1 MARNNQ
7 HFGELE
13 YCFNQYFSKY
23 CAPVIAKDYRYYHRK
38 QTEEFYKAY
47 NEMPANIGAGSV
59 MQGMIRVQTANV
71 NASSSGKWNKKNLDD
86 FIGGVVNKIVAG
98 KNFQKDWG
106 HLIDRY
112 RESLI
117 AKLGTKGY
125 IRVEEELE
133 KVEKRK
139 FVDPAVHYGQIRF
152 MELLKEHLARTDMPK
167 SSLEYILKEGANS
180 SIMMTLAGRFM
191 RGRDLSPAEEENREL
206 GNKLYKPSKVEKAG
220 AFAFGAVMDAPAL
233 DVVGSVAA
241 VPLKAAAKGAAG
253 YALKGGAVKFG
264 GWLEEKAAYKV
275 ATKASYVKGL
285 ISGAAVDAGF
295 NYWASSKISLD
306 AAKKQ
311 YSKAVFG
318 NEDTLGKYQKG
329 ALGYR
334 KSGTEY
340 ISNVNDGLG
349 KKIKVAPIR
358 PHVSDSVTHKDS
370 GQLLTA
376 TNGNSRKLLKT
387 ITTALSHQA
396 LPYDSRAPIPAWML
410 NKTAKQCR
418 AFATSFFS
426 IAKQMSTQGLPVW
439 NLNGRNMTLAQ
450 VSQRAGDYARAAVQ
464 IDKINAEKQAARMA
478 VYNRNH
484 QESRQERKSNE
495 VTKAYTAVS
504 QSASQPV
511 VSSAVSSS
519 EPLNTQH
526 YQDMA
531 MGTQQ
536 IKNPMSETSPYSNML
551 QTSGWGKYLDNAGLN
566 GFSDVT
572 KNLGYVFAMLP
583 DMLISMF
590 TGKSSSFTIGNNILP
605 LAAVAAGMFS
615 HNPLLKLMLM
625 GFGGVNLLNNAGH
638 EALGLSTPK
647 ATPRNY
653 KQYADEPLNPRL
665 NNVFMKGRSLIA
677 DIDNRP
683 VVINISDTA
692 VDAYEKKA
700 IPLNTLA
707 NAVLRKYDENR
718 SMASNTYDKSLA
730 ALESQ
735 EQQRSYG
742 LK

>member
-450 VSQRAGDYARAAVQ
+450 VSQRASDYARAAVQ

-638 EALGLSTPK
+638 EALGPSTPK
-647 ATPRNY
+647 TTPRNY

-665 NNVFMKGRSLIA
+665 NNVFMRGRSLIA

-683 VVINISDTA
+683 VVINISDTV

-718 SMASNTYDKSLA
+718 SVASNTYDKSLA

>member
-38 QTEEFYKAY
+38 QTEEFYKVY

-566 GFSDVT
+566 VSDVT

>member
-387 ITTALSHQA
+387 IITALSHQA
-396 LPYDSRAPIPAWML
+396 MPYDSRAPIPAWML

-484 QESRQERKSNE
+484 QESSQERKSNE

-536 IKNPMSETSPYSNML
+536 IKNPMSETSPYPNML
-551 QTSGWGKYLDNAGLN
+551 QTAGWGKYFDNAGLN
-566 GFSDVT
+566 GFSDIT

-615 HNPLLKLMLM
+615 HNPLLKFMLM

-638 EALGLSTPK
+638 KALGLSTPK
-647 ATPRNY
+647 TTPRNY

-665 NNVFMKGRSLIA
+665 NNVFMRGRSLIA

-683 VVINISDTA
+683 VVINISDTV

-718 SMASNTYDKSLA
+718 SVASNTYDKSLA

>member
-191 RGRDLSPAEEENREL
+191 RGCDLSPAEEENREL

-376 TNGNSRKLLKT
+376 TNGNSKKLLKT

-396 LPYDSRAPIPAWML
+396 MPYDSRAPIPAWML

-464 IDKINAEKQAARMA
+464 IDKINAEKQVARAA
-478 VYNRNH
+478 VYSRNH
-484 QESRQERKSNE
+484 QDSRQEKRDHYD
-495 VTKAYTAVS
+495 TGAYNAVS

-536 IKNPMSETSPYSNML
+536 IKNPMSETSPYPNML
-551 QTSGWGKYLDNAGLN
+551 QTAGWGKYFDNAGLN
-566 GFSDVT
+566 GFSDIT

-665 NNVFMKGRSLIA
+665 NNVFMRGRSLIA

-683 VVINISDTA
+683 VVINISDTV

-718 SMASNTYDKSLA
+718 SVASNTYDKSLA

>member
-23 CAPVIAKDYRYYHRK
+23 CAPVITKDYRYYHRK
-38 QTEEFYKAY
+38 QTEEFNKAY
-47 NEMPANIGAGSV
+47 NEVPANIGAGSV

-71 NASSSGKWNKKNLDD
+71 MAASSGKWSTKNLDD
-86 FIGGVVNKIVAG
+86 FINGVINKIVSS
-98 KNFQKDWG
+98 KNFQKDWEN
-106 HLIDRY
+106 LIDRY

-125 IRVEEELE
+125 IRVAEELG
-133 KVEKRK
+133 KAEKRK
-139 FVDPAVHYGQIRF
+139 FIDPAVHYGQIRF

-220 AFAFGAVMDAPAL
+220 AFAFGAVMDAPAS

-241 VPLKAAAKGAAG
+241 VPLKATAKRVAG
-253 YALKGGAVKFG
+253 YALKGGAIKFG
-264 GWLEEKAAYKV
+264 GWLGEKAAYKA

-318 NEDTLGKYQKG
+318 NESTLEKYQKG

-334 KSGTEY
+334 KTGTEY

-376 TNGNSRKLLKT
+376 ANGNSRKLLKT

-396 LPYDSRAPIPAWML
+396 LPYDSHAPIPAWML

-426 IAKQMSTQGLPVW
+426 IAKQMSTQGLLVW
-439 NLNGRNMTLAQ
+439 NLNGRNMTLVQ

-464 IDKINAEKQAARMA
+464 IDKINAENQAARVE

-504 QSASQPV
+504 QPASQPV
-511 VSSAVSSS
+511 VPSAVSPS

-526 YQDMA
+526 YQNMD

-536 IKNPMSETSPYSNML
+536 IKSPMSETSPYSNML
-551 QTSGWGKYLDNAGLN
+551 QTSGWGKYLDNAELN

-583 DMLISMF
+583 DMLIGMF

-605 LAAVAAGMFS
+605 LAAIAAGMFS

-638 EALGLSTPK
+638 ESLGPSSPK
-647 ATPRNY
+647 TIPRNY
-653 KQYADEPLNPRL
+653 KQYADEALNPRL
-665 NNVFMKGRSLIA
+665 SNVFMRGRSLIA

-683 VVINISDTA
+683 VVINISDMA

-718 SMASNTYDKSLA
+718 SVVSNTYDKSLA

-735 EQQRSYG
+735 EQQPSYG

>member
-23 CAPVIAKDYRYYHRK
+23 CAPVITKDYRYYHRK
-38 QTEEFYKAY
+38 QTEEFNKAY
-47 NEMPANIGAGSV
+47 NEVPANIGAGSV

-71 NASSSGKWNKKNLDD
+71 MAASSGKWSTKNLDD
-86 FIGGVVNKIVAG
+86 FINGVINKIVSS
-98 KNFQKDWG
+98 KNFQKDWEN
-106 HLIDRY
+106 LIDRY

-125 IRVEEELE
+125 IRVAEELG
-133 KVEKRK
+133 KAEKRK
-139 FVDPAVHYGQIRF
+139 FIDPAVHYGQIRF

-206 GNKLYKPSKVEKAG
+206 GNKLYKPSKTEKAG
-220 AFAFGAVMDAPAL
+220 AFALGAVMDAPAL
-233 DVVGSVAA
+233 DGVGSVAA
-241 VPLKAAAKGAAG
+241 VPLKATAKRVAG
-253 YALKGGAVKFG
+253 YALKGGAIKFG
-264 GWLEEKAAYKV
+264 GWLGEKAAYKA

-318 NEDTLGKYQKG
+318 NESTLKKYQKG

-334 KSGTEY
+334 KTGTEY

-376 TNGNSRKLLKT
+376 ASGNSRKLLKT
-387 ITTALSHQA
+387 ITTALSRQA
-396 LPYDSRAPIPAWML
+396 LPYDSHASIPAWML

-439 NLNGRNMTLAQ
+439 NLNGRNMTLIQ

-511 VSSAVSSS
+511 VSNAVSPS

-526 YQDMA
+526 YQNMA

-536 IKNPMSETSPYSNML
+536 IKSPMSETSPYSNML
-551 QTSGWGKYLDNAGLN
+551 QTSGWGKYLDNSGLN

-583 DMLISMF
+583 DMLIGMF

-665 NNVFMKGRSLIA
+665 NNVFMRGHSLIA

-683 VVINISDTA
+683 VVINISDTV

-718 SMASNTYDKSLA
+718 SVASNTYDKSLA

>member
-311 YSKAVFG
+311 YSRAVFG

-450 VSQRAGDYARAAVQ
+450 VSQRASDYARAAVQ
-464 IDKINAEKQAARMA
+464 IDKINTEKQAARMA

-683 VVINISDTA
+683 VVINISDTV

-718 SMASNTYDKSLA
+718 SVASNTYDKSLA

>member
-511 VSSAVSSS
+511 VSSAVSSL

-566 GFSDVT
+566 VSDVT

-583 DMLISMF
+583 DILISMF

-647 ATPRNY
+647 TTPRNY

-665 NNVFMKGRSLIA
+665 NNVFMRGRSLIA

-683 VVINISDTA
+683 VVINISDTV

-718 SMASNTYDKSLA
+718 SVASNTYDKSLA

>member
-1 MARNNQ
+1 MANKNQ

-13 YCFNQYFSKY
+13 YCFGQYFSRY
-23 CAPVIAKDYRYYHRK
+23 CAPVITKDYNYYQRK
-38 QTEEFYKAY
+38 QQEEFNKAY
-47 NEMPANIGAGSV
+47 NEDVPSYYGAGSV
-59 MQGMIRVQTANV
+59 VQPMLRVQ
-71 NASSSGKWNKKNLDD
+71 ASNIVAQSSGKWSKKNLDD
-86 FIGGVVNKIVAG
+86 FINGVINKIVSS
-98 KNFQKDWG
+98 KNFQKDWEN
-106 HLIDRY
+106 LIDRY

-125 IRVEEELE
+125 IRVAEELGKSE
-133 KVEKRK
+133 KQK
-139 FVDPAVHYGQIRF
+139 FIDPAVHYGQIRF

-220 AFAFGAVMDAPAL
+220 AFAFGAVMDAPAS

-241 VPLKAAAKGAAG
+241 VPLKATAKRVAG

-264 GWLEEKAAYKV
+264 GWLGEKAAYKA
-275 ATKASYVKGL
+275 ATKASYVKRL

-311 YSKAVFG
+311 YSKVVFG
-318 NEDTLGKYQKG
+318 NEDTLEKYQKG

-334 KSGTEY
+334 KTGTEY

-370 GQLLTA
+370 GRLLTA
-376 TNGNSRKLLKT
+376 ANGNSRKLLKT
-387 ITTALSHQA
+387 ITTALSRQA
-396 LPYDSRAPIPAWML
+396 LPYDSHAPIQAWML

-439 NLNGRNMTLAQ
+439 NLNGRNMTLIQ

-464 IDKINAEKQAARMA
+464 IDKINAEKQAARVA

-484 QESRQERKSNE
+484 QESRLDRKSNE
-495 VTKAYTAVS
+495 VTKAYT
-504 QSASQPV
+504 
-511 VSSAVSSS
+511 S

-526 YQDMA
+526 YQNMD

-536 IKNPMSETSPYSNML
+536 IKSPMSETSPYSNML
-551 QTSGWGKYLDNAGLN
+551 QTSGWGKYLDNAELN

-583 DMLISMF
+583 DMLIGMF

-605 LAAVAAGMFS
+605 LAAIAAGMFS

-638 EALGLSTPK
+638 EALGSSSPK
-647 ATPRNY
+647 ITPRNY

-665 NNVFMKGRSLIA
+665 NNVFMRGRSLIA

-707 NAVLRKYDENR
+707 NAILRKYDENR

-730 ALESQ
+730 ALESK

>member
-1 MARNNQ
+1 MARNDQ

-387 ITTALSHQA
+387 ITTALSHQV

-566 GFSDVT
+566 VSDVT

>member
-450 VSQRAGDYARAAVQ
+450 VSQRASDYARAAVQ

-683 VVINISDTA
+683 VVINISDTV

-718 SMASNTYDKSLA
+718 SVASNTYDKSLA

>member
-152 MELLKEHLARTDMPK
+152 MELLKEHLARTDIPK

-241 VPLKAAAKGAAG
+241 VPLKAAAKGAAR

-450 VSQRAGDYARAAVQ
+450 VSQRASDYARAAVQ

-683 VVINISDTA
+683 IVINISDTV

-718 SMASNTYDKSLA
+718 SVASNTYDKSLA

>member
-511 VSSAVSSS
+511 VSSAVSSL

-566 GFSDVT
+566 VSDVT

-583 DMLISMF
+583 DILISMF

>member
-23 CAPVIAKDYRYYHRK
+23 CAPVITKDYRYYHRK
-38 QTEEFYKAY
+38 QTEEFNKAY
-47 NEMPANIGAGSV
+47 NEVPANIGAGSV
-59 MQGMIRVQTANV
+59 MQGMMRVQTANV
-71 NASSSGKWNKKNLDD
+71 MAASSGKWSTKNLDD
-86 FIGGVVNKIVAG
+86 FINGVINKIVSS
-98 KNFQKDWG
+98 KNFQKDWEN
-106 HLIDRY
+106 LIDRY

-125 IRVEEELE
+125 IRVAEELG
-133 KVEKRK
+133 KAEKRK
-139 FVDPAVHYGQIRF
+139 FIDPAVHYGQIRF
-152 MELLKEHLARTDMPK
+152 MELLKEHLTRTDMPK

-206 GNKLYKPSKVEKAG
+206 GNKLYKPSKAEKAG

-233 DVVGSVAA
+233 DGVGSVAA
-241 VPLKAAAKGAAG
+241 VPLKATAKRVAG
-253 YALKGGAVKFG
+253 YALKGGAIKFG
-264 GWLEEKAAYKV
+264 GWLGEKAAYKV
-275 ATKASYVKGL
+275 GTKASYVKGL

-318 NEDTLGKYQKG
+318 NESTLEKYQKG

-334 KSGTEY
+334 KIGTEY

-376 TNGNSRKLLKT
+376 ANGNSRKLLKT
-387 ITTALSHQA
+387 ITTALSRQA
-396 LPYDSRAPIPAWML
+396 LPYDSHAPIPAWML

-439 NLNGRNMTLAQ
+439 NLNGRNMTLVQ

-464 IDKINAEKQAARMA
+464 IDKINAEKQAARVA

-504 QSASQPV
+504 QPASQPV
-511 VSSAVSSS
+511 VPSAVSPS

-526 YQDMA
+526 YQNMD

-536 IKNPMSETSPYSNML
+536 IKSPMSETSPYSNML
-551 QTSGWGKYLDNAGLN
+551 QTSGWGKYLDNAELN

-583 DMLISMF
+583 DMLIGMF

-605 LAAVAAGMFS
+605 LAAIAAGMFS

-638 EALGLSTPK
+638 EALGPSSPK
-647 ATPRNY
+647 TTPRNY

-665 NNVFMKGRSLIA
+665 SNVFMRGRSLIA

-683 VVINISDTA
+683 VVINISDMA

-718 SMASNTYDKSLA
+718 SVVSNTYDKSLA

-735 EQQRSYG
+735 EQQHSYG

>member
-86 FIGGVVNKIVAG
+86 FISGVVNKIVAG

-464 IDKINAEKQAARMA
+464 IDKINAEKQVARAA
-478 VYNRNH
+478 VYSWNH
-484 QESRQERKSNE
+484 QDSRQEKRDHYD
-495 VTKAYTAVS
+495 TGAYNAVG
-504 QSASQPV
+504 QSASPPV
-511 VSSAVSSS
+511 VSSAVSPS

-526 YQDMA
+526 YQNMA

-536 IKNPMSETSPYSNML
+536 IKNPMSETSPYPNVL
-551 QTSGWGKYLDNAGLN
+551 QTAGWGKYLDNAGLN
-566 GFSDVT
+566 VSDVT

-647 ATPRNY
+647 TTPRNY

-665 NNVFMKGRSLIA
+665 NNVFMRGRSLIA

-683 VVINISDTA
+683 VVINISDTV

-718 SMASNTYDKSLA
+718 SVASNTYDKSLA

>member
-1 MARNNQ
+1 MARNDQ

-376 TNGNSRKLLKT
+376 TNGNSKKLLKT

-464 IDKINAEKQAARMA
+464 IDKINAEKQAGRMA

-566 GFSDVT
+566 VSDVT

-583 DMLISMF
+583 DILISMF

>member
-396 LPYDSRAPIPAWML
+396 LPYDSRASIPAWML

-450 VSQRAGDYARAAVQ
+450 VSQRASDYARAAVQ
-464 IDKINAEKQAARMA
+464 IDKINAEKQVARAA
-478 VYNRNH
+478 VYSRDH
-484 QESRQERKSNE
+484 QDSRQEKRDHYD
-495 VTKAYTAVS
+495 TGAYNAVG
-504 QSASQPV
+504 QSASPSV
-511 VSSAVSSS
+511 VSSAVSPS

-551 QTSGWGKYLDNAGLN
+551 QTSGWGKYFDNAGLN
-566 GFSDVT
+566 GFSDIT

-625 GFGGVNLLNNAGH
+625 GFGGINLLNNAGH

-665 NNVFMKGRSLIA
+665 NNVFMRGRSLIA

-683 VVINISDTA
+683 VVINISDTV

-718 SMASNTYDKSLA
+718 SVASNTYDKSLA

>member
-23 CAPVIAKDYRYYHRK
+23 CAPVITKDYRYYHRK
-38 QTEEFYKAY
+38 QTEEFNKAY
-47 NEMPANIGAGSV
+47 NEVPANIGAGSV
-59 MQGMIRVQTANV
+59 MQGMIRIQSANV
-71 NASSSGKWNKKNLDD
+71 MPSSSGKWSKKNLDD
-86 FIGGVVNKIVAG
+86 FINGVVNKIVSG
-98 KNFQKDWG
+98 KNFQKDWEN
-106 HLIDRY
+106 LIDRY

-117 AKLGTKGY
+117 AKLGIKGY

-139 FVDPAVHYGQIRF
+139 FIDPAVHYGQIRF
-152 MELLKEHLARTDMPK
+152 MELLKEHLVRTDMPK

-220 AFAFGAVMDAPAL
+220 AFAFGAVMDAPAS
-233 DVVGSVAA
+233 DVVGSV
-241 VPLKAAAKGAAG
+241 AG

-264 GWLEEKAAYKV
+264 GWLGEKGAYKV
-275 ATKASYVKGL
+275 ATKASYVKRL

-306 AAKKQ
+306 SAKKQ
-311 YSKAVFG
+311 YSKVVFG
-318 NEDTLGKYQKG
+318 NEDTLEKYQKG

-334 KSGTEY
+334 KTGTKY

-370 GQLLTA
+370 GRLLTA
-376 TNGNSRKLLKT
+376 ANGNSRKLLKT
-387 ITTALSHQA
+387 ITTALSRQA
-396 LPYDSRAPIPAWML
+396 LPYDSHAPIPAWML

-450 VSQRAGDYARAAVQ
+450 VSQRADDYARAAVQ
-464 IDKINAEKQAARMA
+464 IDKINAEKQVARAA
-478 VYNRNH
+478 VYSRNH
-484 QESRQERKSNE
+484 QNTRQEKRDHYD
-495 VTKAYTAVS
+495 TGAYNAVG
-504 QSASQPV
+504 QSASPPV
-511 VSSAVSSS
+511 VSSAVSPS
-519 EPLNTQH
+519 ESLNTQH
-526 YQDMA
+526 YQNMA

-536 IKNPMSETSPYSNML
+536 IKNPMSETSPYPNML
-551 QTSGWGKYLDNAGLN
+551 QTAGWGKYLDNAGLN

-590 TGKSSSFTIGNNILP
+590 TEKSSSFAIGNNILP

-647 ATPRNY
+647 TTPRNY

-665 NNVFMKGRSLIA
+665 NNVFMRGRSLIA

-683 VVINISDTA
+683 VVINISDAA

-718 SMASNTYDKSLA
+718 SVASNTYDKSMA

>member
-504 QSASQPV
+504 QSASPPV
-511 VSSAVSSS
+511 VSSAVSPS

-526 YQDMA
+526 YQNMA

-536 IKNPMSETSPYSNML
+536 IKNPMSETSPYPNVL
-551 QTSGWGKYLDNAGLN
+551 QTAGWGKYLDNAGLN
-566 GFSDVT
+566 VSDVT

-647 ATPRNY
+647 TTPRNY

-665 NNVFMKGRSLIA
+665 NNVFMRGRSLIA

-718 SMASNTYDKSLA
+718 SVASNTYDKSLA

>member
-311 YSKAVFG
+311 YSRAVFG

-396 LPYDSRAPIPAWML
+396 MPYDSRAPIPAWML

-450 VSQRAGDYARAAVQ
+450 VSQRASDYARAAVQ

-683 VVINISDTA
+683 VVINISDTV

-718 SMASNTYDKSLA
+718 SVASNTYDKSLA

>member
-23 CAPVIAKDYRYYHRK
+23 CAPVITKDYRYYHRK
-38 QTEEFYKAY
+38 QTEEFNKAY
-47 NEMPANIGAGSV
+47 NEVPANIGAGSV

-71 NASSSGKWNKKNLDD
+71 MAASSGKWSTKNLDD
-86 FIGGVVNKIVAG
+86 FINGVINKIVSS
-98 KNFQKDWG
+98 KNFQKDWEN
-106 HLIDRY
+106 LIDRY

-125 IRVEEELE
+125 IRVAEELG
-133 KVEKRK
+133 KSEKRK
-139 FVDPAVHYGQIRF
+139 FIDPAVHYGQIRF

-220 AFAFGAVMDAPAL
+220 AFALGAIMDAPAS

-241 VPLKAAAKGAAG
+241 VPLKATAKRVAG

-264 GWLEEKAAYKV
+264 GWLGEKAAYKA
-275 ATKASYVKGL
+275 ATKASYVKRL

-311 YSKAVFG
+311 YSKVVFG
-318 NEDTLGKYQKG
+318 NEDTLEKYQKG

-334 KSGTEY
+334 KTGTEY

-370 GQLLTA
+370 GRLLTA
-376 TNGNSRKLLKT
+376 ANGNSRKLLKT
-387 ITTALSHQA
+387 ITTALSRQA
-396 LPYDSRAPIPAWML
+396 LPYDSHAPIQAWML

-439 NLNGRNMTLAQ
+439 NLNGRNMTLIQ

-484 QESRQERKSNE
+484 QESRPDRKSNE
-495 VTKAYTAVS
+495 VTKAYT
-504 QSASQPV
+504 
-511 VSSAVSSS
+511 S

-526 YQDMA
+526 YQNMD

-536 IKNPMSETSPYSNML
+536 IKSPMSETSPYSNML
-551 QTSGWGKYLDNAGLN
+551 QTSGWGKYLDNAELN

-647 ATPRNY
+647 TTPRNY

-665 NNVFMKGRSLIA
+665 NNVFMRGRSLIA

-683 VVINISDTA
+683 VVINISDAA

-718 SMASNTYDKSLA
+718 SVASNTYDKSLA

>member
-566 GFSDVT
+566 VSDVT

-718 SMASNTYDKSLA
+718 SVASNTYDKSLA

>member
-1 MARNNQ
+1 
-7 HFGELE
+7 
-13 YCFNQYFSKY
+13 
-23 CAPVIAKDYRYYHRK
+23 
-38 QTEEFYKAY
+38 
-47 NEMPANIGAGSV
+47 
-59 MQGMIRVQTANV
+59 
-71 NASSSGKWNKKNLDD
+71 
-86 FIGGVVNKIVAG
+86 
-98 KNFQKDWG
+98 
-106 HLIDRY
+106 
-112 RESLI
+112 
-117 AKLGTKGY
+117 
-125 IRVEEELE
+125 
-133 KVEKRK
+133 
-139 FVDPAVHYGQIRF
+139 
-152 MELLKEHLARTDMPK
+152 
-167 SSLEYILKEGANS
+167 
-180 SIMMTLAGRFM
+180 
-191 RGRDLSPAEEENREL
+191 
-206 GNKLYKPSKVEKAG
+206 
-220 AFAFGAVMDAPAL
+220 
-233 DVVGSVAA
+233 
-241 VPLKAAAKGAAG
+241 
-253 YALKGGAVKFG
+253 
-264 GWLEEKAAYKV
+264 
-275 ATKASYVKGL
+275 
-285 ISGAAVDAGF
+285 
-295 NYWASSKISLD
+295 
-306 AAKKQ
+306 
-311 YSKAVFG
+311 
-318 NEDTLGKYQKG
+318 
-329 ALGYR
+329 
-334 KSGTEY
+334 
-340 ISNVNDGLG
+340 
-349 KKIKVAPIR
+349 
-358 PHVSDSVTHKDS
+358 
-370 GQLLTA
+370 
-376 TNGNSRKLLKT
+376 
-387 ITTALSHQA
+387 
-396 LPYDSRAPIPAWML
+396 
-410 NKTAKQCR
+410 
-418 AFATSFFS
+418 
-426 IAKQMSTQGLPVW
+426 
-439 NLNGRNMTLAQ
+439 MTLAQ
-450 VSQRAGDYARAAVQ
+450 VSQRASDYARAAVQ

-683 VVINISDTA
+683 VVINISDTV

-718 SMASNTYDKSLA
+718 SVASNTYDKSLA

>member
-464 IDKINAEKQAARMA
+464 IDKINAEKQVARAA
-478 VYNRNH
+478 VYSRNH
-484 QESRQERKSNE
+484 QDSRQEKRDHYD
-495 VTKAYTAVS
+495 TGAYNAVS

-551 QTSGWGKYLDNAGLN
+551 QTSGWGKYLDNVGLN

-625 GFGGVNLLNNAGH
+625 GFGGVNLLNNVGH

-683 VVINISDTA
+683 VVINVSDTV

-718 SMASNTYDKSLA
+718 SVASNTYDKSLA

>member
-426 IAKQMSTQGLPVW
+426 IAKQMSTQGVPVW

-566 GFSDVT
+566 VSDVT